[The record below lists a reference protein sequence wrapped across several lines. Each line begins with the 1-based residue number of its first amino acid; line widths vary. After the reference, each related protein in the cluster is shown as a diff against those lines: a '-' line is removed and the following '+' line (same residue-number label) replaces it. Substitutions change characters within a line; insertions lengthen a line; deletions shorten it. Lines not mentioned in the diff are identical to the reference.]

1 LEINGMHSKTSRR
14 TFVKGLAAGG
24 ILGGLGLWRTPV
36 WAVTSPGLPSVLTGN
51 EFDLFIGETPV
62 NITGSPR
69 TAMTINGSLPGPLL
83 RWREGETV
91 TLRVKNRLEQDTSI
105 HWHGIILPANMDG
118 VPGLSFHGIA
128 PDGMYEYK
136 FKVHQNGT
144 YWYHSHSGLQEQA
157 GVYGPIVIDSKE
169 PEPFQYNRD
178 YVVMLTDWT
187 DEDPG
192 RVMAKLKKQSDY
204 YNHHKRTVG
213 DFIDDVSKQGWSAA
227 VADRKMWAEMKMNP
241 TDLADVSGDT
251 YTYLMNGQ
259 APNGNW
265 TGIFKPGEKLRL
277 RFINGSAMSY
287 FDVRIPGLK
296 MTVVAADGQ
305 YVQPVSVDEFR
316 IAVAETYDVIVEPA
330 TEEAYTI
337 FAQSMDRTGYAR
349 GTLAVR
355 EGLKAPVPAIDPR
368 PLLTMDD
375 MGMGGMAG
383 MDHGSMAGMGGGDM
397 KPGDMSG
404 MAGMDHSKM
413 QGMDEGGMTGM
424 TGMDSGDM
432 TNMAGMDHSKMAGM
446 DKGDMSNMAG
456 MDHSKMAGMDKGDMP
471 NMAGMDHSQMGGM
484 GGMGGEMQSH
494 PASETNNPLVDMQAM
509 NPTPKLNDPGIGL
522 RNNGRRVLTYSDLKS
537 TFQDPDGREPNRTI
551 ELHLTGHME
560 KFSWSFNGIKFS
572 DAEPLRLKYG
582 ERLRITLV
590 NDTMMTHPIHL
601 HGMWSDLED
610 ENGKFMVRKH
620 TIDMPPGTKRSYRV
634 TADALGRWAYHC
646 HLLFH
651 MEMGMFR
658 EVRVDE

>member
-1 LEINGMHSKTSRR
+1 
-14 TFVKGLAAGG
+14 
-24 ILGGLGLWRTPV
+24 
-36 WAVTSPGLPSVLTGN
+36 
-51 EFDLFIGETPV
+51 
-62 NITGSPR
+62 
-69 TAMTINGSLPGPLL
+69 LL

-91 TLRVKNRLEQDTSI
+91 TLRVKNRLDQDTSI

-187 DEDPG
+187 DEDPS

-265 TGIFKPGEKLRL
+265 TGIFKQGEKLRL

-305 YVQPVSVDEFR
+305 HVKPVSVDEFR

-330 TEEAYTI
+330 SEEAYTI

-355 EGLKAPVPAIDPR
+355 EGLKAQVPAIDPR

-397 KPGDMSG
+397 KQGDMSG

-413 QGMDEGGMTGM
+413 TGMDQSDMTGM

-432 TNMAGMDHSKMAGM
+432 TNMAGMDHSKMAGMDKGGMSNMAGMDHSKMAGM

-456 MDHSKMAGMDKGDMP
+456 MDHSKMAGM
-471 NMAGMDHSQMGGM
+471 
-484 GGMGGEMQSH
+484 GGMGGEMQTH

-509 NPTPKLNDPGIGL
+509 SPTPKLNDPGIGL